1 MDQVRL
7 FALGGLDEDGKN
19 MYVVE
24 VGESIFVIEAGLKY
38 PESTDQLGIERI
50 IPDFKYLIENQ
61 HRIQAIFISHGHD
74 DVMAA
79 LPNLLRHVKAPVY
92 STPLTAM
99 LIEEMLKKEGLRE
112 IRVHRVKRNSSF
124 KIAGIPIRTFGMT
137 QSIAD
142 GFGLSIE
149 TPQGAIV
156 YTSEYI
162 VDYDIHNDAFSCDI
176 TALAEIGKRGVL
188 ALMTE
193 SVGADREGH
202 SAPHHRIT
210 EFARTRHR
218 HRQLQRHPGSAAIL
232 PWPAHPR
239 RVQQRQTF
247 RLLLDY
253 VMIGDDHF
261 HAQLL
266 RQGQRGMRRH
276 AVIHGQD
283 QRIALFP
290 GQLHGLRR

>member
-1 MDQVRL
+1 MDQIRL

-176 TALAEIGKRGVL
+176 TALAEVGKRGVL

-210 EFARTRHR
+210 EFVEPAFEDAEGRIIITTYHQNLYRIIEIIELANKYNR
-218 HRQLQRHPGSAAIL
+218 KVIFYDDDLRAIL
-232 PWPAHPR
+232 KAVEKMGYYRMP
-239 RVQQRQTF
+239 
-247 RLLLDY
+247 
-253 VMIGDDHF
+253 IGLEIPKSKFTNELKDVV
-261 HAQLL
+261 
-266 RQGQRGMRRH
+266 
-276 AVIHGQD
+276 VIV
-283 QRIALFP
+283 
-290 GQLHGLRR
+290 

>member
-124 KIAGIPIRTFGMT
+124 KIAVIVLILV
-137 QSIAD
+137 IAVLLKI
-142 GFGLSIE
+142 FVFRKE
-149 TPQGAIV
+149 RRYGARV
-156 YTSEYI
+156 MS
-162 VDYDIHNDAFSCDI
+162 
-176 TALAEIGKRGVL
+176 RG
-188 ALMTE
+188 
-193 SVGADREGH
+193 
-202 SAPHHRIT
+202 
-210 EFARTRHR
+210 
-218 HRQLQRHPGSAAIL
+218 
-232 PWPAHPR
+232 R
-239 RVQQRQTF
+239 RN
-247 RLLLDY
+247 Y
-253 VMIGDDHF
+253 
-261 HAQLL
+261 
-266 RQGQRGMRRH
+266 RGGRR
-276 AVIHGQD
+276 
-283 QRIALFP
+283 
-290 GQLHGLRR
+290 

>member
-99 LIEEMLKKEGLRE
+99 LI
-112 IRVHRVKRNSSF
+112 
-124 KIAGIPIRTFGMT
+124 
-137 QSIAD
+137 
-142 GFGLSIE
+142 LSL
-149 TPQGAIV
+149 
-156 YTSEYI
+156 
-162 VDYDIHNDAFSCDI
+162 IHI
-176 TALAEIGKRGVL
+176 
-188 ALMTE
+188 
-193 SVGADREGH
+193 
-202 SAPHHRIT
+202 
-210 EFARTRHR
+210 
-218 HRQLQRHPGSAAIL
+218 
-232 PWPAHPR
+232 
-239 RVQQRQTF
+239 
-247 RLLLDY
+247 
-253 VMIGDDHF
+253 
-261 HAQLL
+261 
-266 RQGQRGMRRH
+266 
-276 AVIHGQD
+276 
-283 QRIALFP
+283 
-290 GQLHGLRR
+290 

>member
-156 YTSEYI
+156 SVSYT
-162 VDYDIHNDAFSCDI
+162 HL
-176 TALAEIGKRGVL
+176 TQP
-188 ALMTE
+188 TT
-193 SVGADREGH
+193 RE
-202 SAPHHRIT
+202 
-210 EFARTRHR
+210 
-218 HRQLQRHPGSAAIL
+218 Q
-232 PWPAHPR
+232 
-239 RVQQRQTF
+239 
-247 RLLLDY
+247 
-253 VMIGDDHF
+253 
-261 HAQLL
+261 
-266 RQGQRGMRRH
+266 
-276 AVIHGQD
+276 
-283 QRIALFP
+283 
-290 GQLHGLRR
+290 